1 MFDKLRDDL
10 RGALK
15 KIVRASDVNEELIDS
30 LCKDVQRAL
39 LQSDVNVRLVLSITQ
54 NLKQRALS
62 EQPPKGLSRKDHIV
76 TILYGEL
83 AKMLGYS
90 GEIIKTIDN
99 SPEDDHSVATSFF
112 KPGKQNVVLMLGIQG
127 SGKTTVTAKL
137 ARWLTK
143 HGYRVGVIGADTW
156 RPGALTQLKMNC
168 SKINV
173 EVYGEEG
180 SKDAVGIA
188 RNGLVYFKDQN
199 LDVIIID
206 TAGRH
211 KEEEGLLQEMNDMY
225 KVATPDLVLLIIDGT
240 IGQSAFKQAEAFHKA
255 APVGGIV
262 LTKLDGTAKGGG
274 ALAASTA
281 TGAKVMFIGTGE
293 RIDDLE
299 QFSPTRFVGRLL
311 GMGDIKALL
320 EMAKGLELQ
329 ADEEQVKRIAKGKM
343 TIEDFYAQMD
353 SASKMGF
360 RNIIENLGMSG
371 MVKEDKLEEMQVRME
386 KWRFIIQS
394 MTKDEKKDPD
404 LINESRRKRIARGCG
419 LPESEIKEMIKQYN
433 NSKDFM
439 KHSKGRGGLGDFF
452 RRFSGGGAGLGG
464 G

>member
-1 MFDKLRDDL
+1 MFEKLRDDL

-15 KIVRASDVNEELIDS
+15 RITGASDINEELVDS
-30 LCKDVQRAL
+30 LCRDVQRAL
-39 LQSDVNVRLVLSITQ
+39 ILSDVKITIVKSITDT
-54 NLKQRALS
+54 LKERALN

-90 GEIIKTIDN
+90 GETIKTIDK
-99 SPEDDHSVATSFF
+99 EQGEEHSVATSFF

-143 HGYRVGVIGADTW
+143 HGYRVGVVGADTW

-168 SKINV
+168 SKVNV

-180 SKDAVGIA
+180 SKDAVAIS
-188 RNGLVYFKDQN
+188 RNGLAHFEDQN
-199 LDVIIID
+199 LDVVIID

-225 KVATPDLVLLIIDGT
+225 KAATPDLVLLVIDGT
-240 IGQSAFKQAEAFHKA
+240 IGQGAFKQAEAFHKA

-274 ALAASTA
+274 ALAASAA

-320 EMAKGLELQ
+320 EMAKTLEGQ
-329 ADEEQVKRIAKGKM
+329 ADENQAKRFMKGTF
-343 TIEDFYAQMD
+343 TIEDFYAQLD
-353 SASKMGF
+353 SASKMGLK
-360 RNIIENLGMSG
+360 NVLDNLPGISG
-371 MVKEDKLEEMQVRME
+371 MVKDDQLDAMQVRME
-386 KWRFIIQS
+386 RWRFIIQS
-394 MTKDEKKDPD
+394 MTKAEKKEPD
-404 LINESRRKRIARGCG
+404 VINESRRKRISRGCG
-419 LPESEIKEMIKQYN
+419 LPESEIKAMIKHYN
-433 NSKDFM
+433 DSKDFM
-439 KHSKGRGGLGDFF
+439 KRNKGRGGFFGRLGF
-452 RRFSGGGAGLGG
+452 G
-464 G
+464 

>member
-1 MFDKLRDDL
+1 MFDNLREGL

-15 KIVRASDVNEELIDS
+15 KIVGASDINEELIDS

-54 NLKQRALS
+54 NLKERALK

-76 TILYGEL
+76 TILYSEL

-90 GEIIKTIDN
+90 GEVIKTIDKAQ
-99 SPEDDHSVATSFF
+99 EDDHQSVATSFF
-112 KPGKQNVVLMLGIQG
+112 KPGKQNVILLLGIQG
-127 SGKTTVTAKL
+127 SGKTTVTAKMG
-137 ARWLTK
+137 RWLTK
-143 HGYRVGVIGADTW
+143 HGYRVGVIGTDTW

-168 SKINV
+168 SKINI
-173 EVYGEEG
+173 EVYGEEE

-188 RNGLVYFKDQN
+188 TNGLEHFKEQN

-211 KEEEGLLQEMNDMY
+211 KEETGLLEEMREMH
-225 KVATPDLVLLIIDGT
+225 KVATPDLVILVIDGT
-240 IGQSAFKQAEAFHKA
+240 IGQQAFNQSKAFHEA
-255 APVGGIV
+255 APVGGII

-274 ALAASTA
+274 ALAASAA
-281 TGAKVMFIGTGE
+281 TGAKVLFIGTGE

-320 EMAKGLELQ
+320 EMAKGLEIQ
-329 ADEEQVKRIAKGKM
+329 ADDDQVKRVMSGKM
-343 TIEDFYAQMD
+343 TIEDFYTQMD
-353 SASKMGF
+353 SVKKMGIK
-360 RNIIENLGMSG
+360 NVIDSLPGLSS
-371 MVKEDKLEEMQVRME
+371 MVKEDQLDAMEVRME

-394 MTKDEKKDPD
+394 MTKEEKKDPD
-404 LINESRRKRIARGCG
+404 LINESRRKRIARGSG
-419 LPESEIKEMIKQYN
+419 QPESEIKTMIKQYN
-433 NSKDFM
+433 DSKDFM
-439 KHSKGRGGLGDFF
+439 KHNKGRGGFF
-452 RRFSGGGAGLGG
+452 RRFGIG
-464 G
+464 

>member
-1 MFDKLRDDL
+1 MFDNLREGL

-15 KIVRASDVNEELIDS
+15 KIVGASDINEELIDS

-54 NLKQRALS
+54 NLKDRALK
-62 EQPPKGLSRKDHIV
+62 EQPPKGLSRKDHVV

-90 GEIIKTIDN
+90 GEVRTIDKAQ
-99 SPEDDHSVATSFF
+99 EDERALATSFF
-112 KPGKQNVVLMLGIQG
+112 NPGKPNIVLMLGIQG

-143 HGYRVGVIGADTW
+143 HGYRSGVVGADTW

-173 EVYGEEG
+173 EVYGEEEN
-180 SKDAVGIA
+180 KDAVSIAKKGIA
-188 RNGLVYFKDQN
+188 HFKDQS
-199 LDVIIID
+199 LDVIIVD

-211 KEEEGLLQEMNDMY
+211 KEEEGLLQEMREMY

-240 IGQSAFKQAEAFHKA
+240 IGQGAFKQAEAFHKA

-311 GMGDIKALL
+311 GMGDTKALL

-329 ADEEQVKRIAKGKM
+329 ADENQAKRLLSGKM

-353 SASKMGF
+353 NVGKMGF
-360 RNIIENLGMSG
+360 RNVLDNLPGLSG
-371 MVKEDKLEEMQVRME
+371 MVKEDQIDALQAKTE
-386 KWRFIIQS
+386 KWRVIIQS
-394 MTKDEKKDPD
+394 MTKKEKGNPEIVND
-404 LINESRRKRIARGCG
+404 SRRKRIARGAG
-419 LPESEIKEMIKQYN
+419 MTEHDVKDLIKQYG
-433 NSKDFM
+433 NSKSMM
-439 KHSKGRGGLGDFF
+439 KQAKGRQMQGVL
-452 RRFSGGGAGLGG
+452 R
-464 G
+464 

>member
-1 MFDKLRDDL
+1 MFDNLREGL

-15 KIVRASDVNEELIDS
+15 KIVGASDINEELIDS

-54 NLKQRALS
+54 NLKDRALK
-62 EQPPKGLSRKDHIV
+62 EQPPKGLSRKDHVV

-90 GEIIKTIDN
+90 GEVIKTIHKVQ
-99 SPEDDHSVATSFF
+99 EDERALATSFF
-112 KPGKQNVVLMLGIQG
+112 DPGKQNVVLMLGIQG

-143 HGYRVGVIGADTW
+143 HGYRVGVVGADTW

-173 EVYGEEG
+173 EVYGEEEN
-180 SKDAVGIA
+180 KNAVAIA
-188 RNGLVYFKDQN
+188 QNGLAHFKDEN
-199 LDVIIID
+199 LDVIVID

-211 KEEEGLLQEMNDMY
+211 KEEEGLLQEMTEMY
-225 KVATPDLVLLIIDGT
+225 RVVTPDLVLLIIDGT
-240 IGQSAFKQAEAFHKA
+240 IGQGAFKQAEAFHKA

-274 ALAASTA
+274 ALAASAA

-329 ADEEQVKRIAKGKM
+329 ADEDQVKRITKGKM
-343 TIEDFYAQMD
+343 TIEDFYSQMD

-371 MVKEDKLEEMQVRME
+371 MVKEDKVEEMQVKME
-386 KWRFIIQS
+386 RWRFIIQS
-394 MTKDEKKDPD
+394 MTREEKKDPD
-404 LINESRRKRIARGCG
+404 VINESRRKRIARGCG
-419 LPESEIKEMIKQYN
+419 LAEGDIKEMIKQYN
-433 NSKDFM
+433 TSKDII
-439 KHSKGRGGLGDFF
+439 KHNKGRGGLGDLF
-452 RRFSGGGAGLGG
+452 RRLGG
-464 G
+464 GNLG